1 MARRDED
8 ITRVRVRAEGRGRAD
23 GTNRKGL
30 VNG

>member
-1 MARRDED
+1 MEGGQGRGE
-8 ITRVRVRAEGRGRAD
+8 VRERAEGRGRVD